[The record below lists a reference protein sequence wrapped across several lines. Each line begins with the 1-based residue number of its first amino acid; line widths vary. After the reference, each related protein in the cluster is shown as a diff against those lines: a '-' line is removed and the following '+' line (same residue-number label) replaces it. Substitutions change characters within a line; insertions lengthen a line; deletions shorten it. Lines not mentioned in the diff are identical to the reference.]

1 MKKILIALLCMVL
14 GASMMMAQNAEVST
28 GTLNSKKEASAND
41 TVNNYVDMP
50 FDIAD
55 FFAMLDNREV
65 LLVDYASRSDLVV
78 ASKEEINSD
87 GFHAF
92 KVLEKDSI
100 NMELAFENGFEYQV
114 VRLEKGIVALIKT
127 HVIPQQD
134 SEIVFF
140 DENHTSLSADK
151 YFKAPKLKDWLTDE
165 GKKNRK
171 IVEQKVPFLIV
182 KYHYNPKT
190 SILTLTNNLK
200 DYFIINEWDELAP
213 YFKSELKYKWNKKK
227 FNQLKNYIDL

>member
-14 GASMMMAQNAEVST
+14 GASMMMAQNAEVSI

-151 YFKAPKLKDWLTDE
+151 YFKVPKLKDWLTDE

-182 KYHYNPKT
+182 KYHYDPKT

-227 FNQLKNYIDL
+227 FNQLK